1 MSYLVTYFT
10 KQEGWKESLG
20 TSQVIQW
27 QRLHTPNAGG
37 GGVQVRFPVRELDAH
52 ATNATK
58 ILYVATKTQGSQIST
73 Y

>member
-1 MSYLVTYFT
+1 MRV
-10 KQEGWKESLG
+10 
-20 TSQVIQW
+20 VQW
-27 QRLHTPNAGG
+27 QRLHTPSAGG

-58 ILYVATKTQGSQIST
+58 ILHVATKTQGRQINT